1 MDVYWGKRKF
11 DIIGEGDEPEEIDNS
26 EKKEDKKKKETKSF
40 IPPLEH
46 TKLFM
51 SNIATDGNHIYF
63 YSEVSR
69 IRMLELNRALEKV
82 NLDLMKKNLE
92 YGMTPPIYLHIH
104 SYGGS
109 VLSCFSTIDTILS
122 LDTKVVSVIEGAAA
136 SAATMI
142 SIVCDE
148 RRITPHSYMLIHQ
161 LSSGF
166 WGKMDEIED
175 EYTPELFSES
185 QSYQSDDALDPHKD
199 ENRNKTN
206 GYQPLVADV
215 SPKAQMIQGFK
226 EGVKLLKVGDKATL
240 FVPYNLAYGES
251 GTRGIPPK
259 SDLIFEIEIL
269 DIIE

>member
-11 DIIGEGDEPEEIDNS
+11 DIIGEGDTQEEIDNG
-26 EKKEDKKKKETKSF
+26 ETKEDKKKKDTKSF

-69 IRMLELNRALEKV
+69 IRMLELNRALVKA
-82 NLDLMKKNLE
+82 NNDMLKKKIEL
-92 YGMTPPIYLHIH
+92 GVCPPIYLHIH

-109 VLSCFSTIDTILS
+109 VLSCFATIDTILG
-122 LDTKVVSVIEGAAA
+122 LECPTVSIIEGAAA

-148 RRITPHSYMLIHQ
+148 RKITAHSYMLIHQ

-166 WGKMDEIED
+166 WGKMNEIED
-175 EYTPELFSES
+175 EY
-185 QSYQSDDALDPHKD
+185 Q
-199 ENRNKTN
+199 
-206 GYQPLVADV
+206 
-215 SPKAQMIQGFK
+215 
-226 EGVKLLKVGDKATL
+226 KVGSHYPTL
-240 FVPYNLAYGES
+240 MKIGLKDS
-251 GTRGIPPK
+251 GNFFGI
-259 SDLIFEIEIL
+259 F
-269 DIIE
+269 